1 MYEPPFSGGEVRMAL
16 RATKA
21 EGMRTLI
28 DNFAGRV
35 KETFQSKE
43 KDGEPGLIGRTVEKG
58 VEKGIASFE
67 KKARAKLPD
76 AVYLSGAGLLILLL
90 LGALFYWARK

>member
-1 MYEPPFSGGEVRMAL
+1 MRMAS
-16 RATKA
+16 KA
-21 EGMRTLI
+21 ESRNRIISNLSGMADKI
-28 DNFAGRV
+28 
-35 KETFQSKE
+35 KETFQSKGE
-43 KDGEPGLIGRTVEKG
+43 DGEPSLIGRTVEKG

>member
-1 MYEPPFSGGEVRMAL
+1 MAS
-16 RATKA
+16 KA
-21 EGMRTLI
+21 ESRNRIISNLSGVADKI
-28 DNFAGRV
+28 

-43 KDGEPGLIGRTVEKG
+43 KDGEPGIIGRTVEKG

-67 KKARAKLPD
+67 RKARAKLPD
-76 AVYLSGAGLLILLL
+76 AGILAGAGLIILLL

>member
-1 MYEPPFSGGEVRMAL
+1 MAST
-16 RATKA
+16 RAAKA
-21 EGMRTLI
+21 GDVRTLI

-43 KDGEPGLIGRTVEKG
+43 KDGEPNFIGRTVEKG

-76 AVYLSGAGLLILLL
+76 AGILAGAGLIILLL

>member
-1 MYEPPFSGGEVRMAL
+1 MASKQES
-16 RATKA
+16 RNTF
-21 EGMRTLI
+21 I
-28 DNFAGRV
+28 DNLAGKVRDI

-67 KKARAKLPD
+67 RKARAKLPD
-76 AVYLSGAGLLILLL
+76 AGILAGAGLIILLL

>member
-1 MYEPPFSGGEVRMAL
+1 LRMNT
-16 RATKA
+16 RAARA
-21 EGMRTLI
+21 EG
-28 DNFAGRV
+28 A
-35 KETFQSKE
+35 KTFFGNLTGKVREIVQSKGE
-43 KDGEPGLIGRTVEKG
+43 DGDSTVTGRLVEKG

-76 AVYLSGAGLLILLL
+76 AIYLSGAGLLILLL

>member
-1 MYEPPFSGGEVRMAL
+1 MTL
-16 RATKA
+16 RAAKA
-21 EGMRTLI
+21 EGTRTFL
-28 DNFAGRV
+28 DNLTGLTGKVR
-35 KETFQSKE
+35 ETFQSKE

-76 AVYLSGAGLLILLL
+76 AVYLFGAGLLILLL

>member
-1 MYEPPFSGGEVRMAL
+1 MAL
-16 RATKA
+16 RAAKA
-21 EGMRTLI
+21 EGIRTIL
-28 DNFAGRV
+28 DNFTGKV

-43 KDGEPGLIGRTVEKG
+43 KDGEPNFVDRTVETG
-58 VEKGIASFE
+58 VKKAIASFE

>member
-1 MYEPPFSGGEVRMAL
+1 MSSKVAR
-16 RATKA
+16 A
-21 EGMRTLI
+21 EGRGTFL
-28 DNFAGRV
+28 DNFAGKMREIV
-35 KETFQSKE
+35 QSKE

>member
-1 MYEPPFSGGEVRMAL
+1 MTT
-16 RATKA
+16 RAAKV
-21 EGMRTLI
+21 EGIRTLV
-28 DNFAGRV
+28 DNFAGRM

-43 KDGEPGLIGRTVEKG
+43 KDGETGLIGRTVEKG

-76 AVYLSGAGLLILLL
+76 AGILAGAGLLILLL

>member
-1 MYEPPFSGGEVRMAL
+1 MSSKV
-16 RATKA
+16 TKA
-21 EGMRTLI
+21 EGVRTLI

-35 KETFQSKE
+35 KDTFQSKE

-76 AVYLSGAGLLILLL
+76 AGILAGAGLIILLL

>member
-1 MYEPPFSGGEVRMAL
+1 MTT

-21 EGMRTLI
+21 EGIRTIL
-28 DNFAGRV
+28 DNLTGKV

-43 KDGEPGLIGRTVEKG
+43 KDGEPNFIGRTVEKG

-76 AVYLSGAGLLILLL
+76 AGILAGAGLIILLL

>member
-1 MYEPPFSGGEVRMAL
+1 MTT
-16 RATKA
+16 RAARA
-21 EGMRTLI
+21 EGGRTFL
-28 DNFAGRV
+28 DNLTGRV
-35 KETFQSKE
+35 REIVQPKE
-43 KDGEPGLIGRTVEKG
+43 KDGDSTVTGRLVEKG

-76 AVYLSGAGLLILLL
+76 AGILAGAGLIILLL

>member
-1 MYEPPFSGGEVRMAL
+1 MTT
-16 RATKA
+16 RAAKA
-21 EGMRTLI
+21 EGVRTLI
-28 DNFAGRV
+28 DNFAGKV

-76 AVYLSGAGLLILLL
+76 AGILAGAGLIILLL

>member
-1 MYEPPFSGGEVRMAL
+1 MS
-16 RATKA
+16 RAVKA
-21 EGMRTLI
+21 EGIRTIL
-28 DNFAGRV
+28 DNLTGKV

-43 KDGEPGLIGRTVEKG
+43 KDDEPTFVDRAVETG
-58 VEKGIASFE
+58 VKKGIASFE

>member
-1 MYEPPFSGGEVRMAL
+1 MTT
-16 RATKA
+16 RAARA
-21 EGMRTLI
+21 EGAKTFF
-28 DNFAGRV
+28 DNLTGKVREIV
-35 KETFQSKE
+35 QSKE
-43 KDGEPGLIGRTVEKG
+43 KDGEPSLIGRTVEKG

-76 AVYLSGAGLLILLL
+76 AGILAGAGLLILLL

>member
-1 MYEPPFSGGEVRMAL
+1 MASSKV
-16 RATKA
+16 TKA
-21 EGMRTLI
+21 EGTRTFL
-28 DNFAGRV
+28 DNLAQRAR
-35 KETFQSKE
+35 ETFQSKE
-43 KDGEPGLIGRTVEKG
+43 KDGEPGFIGRTVEKG

-76 AVYLSGAGLLILLL
+76 AGILAGAGLLILLL

>member
-1 MYEPPFSGGEVRMAL
+1 MASSKV
-16 RATKA
+16 TKA
-21 EGMRTLI
+21 EGTRTFL
-28 DNFAGRV
+28 DNLAQRAR
-35 KETFQSKE
+35 ETFQSKGE
-43 KDGEPGLIGRTVEKG
+43 DGDSTVTGRLVEKG

-76 AVYLSGAGLLILLL
+76 AGILAGAGLLILLL

>member
-1 MYEPPFSGGEVRMAL
+1 MTSKV
-16 RATKA
+16 TKA
-21 EGMRTLI
+21 EGARAFI
-28 DNFAGRV
+28 DNLTGKVRDIV
-35 KETFQSKE
+35 QSKE

-76 AVYLSGAGLLILLL
+76 AGILAGAGLIILLL